1 MSMRR
6 SNNRDAGL
14 RALAKG
20 VSAAMIGDVD
30 AAFKQCGHNGMDYN
44 SFKAGWLEGRYAF
57 YAEMHEKVVQL

>member
-1 MSMRR
+1 M
-6 SNNRDAGL
+6 
-14 RALAKG
+14 ALAKG
-20 VSAAMIGDVD
+20 VGAAMIGDVD